1 MSLSTLKSV
10 AKDLKTC
17 VTRVNK
23 NRLNIRKMIF
33 LRLLFL
39 LLVSTRLSVVNAQSE
54 ACFPKQILPVMIYPA
69 ENNYDGA
76 IYSTI
81 ASETLQAVFSA
92 GRSDQATGPTA
103 FILRLNVSTNRVQ
116 WRRYYKSTGMDTV
129 TAMAI
134 SPDGTNIAAHGSSYN
149 IDV

>member
-23 NRLNIRKMIF
+23 NRLNIRKLIF

-39 LLVSTRLSVVNAQSE
+39 LIVSTRLSVVNAQSE

-69 ENNYDGA
+69 
-76 IYSTI
+76 
-81 ASETLQAVFSA
+81 
-92 GRSDQATGPTA
+92 
-103 FILRLNVSTNRVQ
+103 
-116 WRRYYKSTGMDTV
+116 
-129 TAMAI
+129 
-134 SPDGTNIAAHGSSYN
+134 
-149 IDV
+149 